1 MRTTHIRFLEKGDA
15 PLQNPTS
22 RRLQG
27 GARRIDR
34 GRRAAGEEVIP
45 GPIKKVGFVGIGNT
59 GWPMAANLL
68 RARFDVRIEQR
79 PERPHEAKG
88 GALPLLSDALEEVAD
103 LRLERKTRR
112 CAMFAIGTKRTR
124 KPVLMNARFEGNI
137 GHDVDVT

>member
-45 GPIKKVGFVGIGNT
+45 GPIKKVGFVGIGNM
-59 GWPMAANLL
+59 GWLMAANS
-68 RARFDVRIEQR
+68 RRNDAN
-79 PERPHEAKG
+79 G
-88 GALPLLSDALEEVAD
+88 PLC
-103 LRLERKTRR
+103 RLMTHSRR
-112 CAMFAIGTKRTR
+112 
-124 KPVLMNARFEGNI
+124 
-137 GHDVDVT
+137 